1 MAESNDPVAGKPG
14 AHLFGY
20 SPVCLDHIKNP
31 RNMEEVPDHNGF
43 DLFDGPCGD
52 LMTMGIDIKDNVVKN
67 IAFQADGCGVSIAC
81 GSMTTEMAQ
90 GKTTDDLRD
99 ITLEK
104 VIAALGGLPEDHAHC
119 ALLAVTTLRMALT
132 DYLDNN
138 R

>member
-1 MAESNDPVAGKPG
+1 MAESNDFVAGEPG
-14 AHLFGY
+14 SYLFGY

-31 RNMEEVPDHNGF
+31 RNMDDVPNHNGF
-43 DLFDGPCGD
+43 ALFDGPCGD
-52 LMTMGIDIKDNVVKN
+52 MMTMWIDIEDDTVKT
-67 IAFQADGCGVSIAC
+67 IAFQTDGCGASIAC

-90 GKTTDDLRD
+90 GKTIDELRD
-99 ITLEK
+99 ITPES

-138 R
+138 